1 MRELVAR
8 ASALHRER
16 YGSQAQVA
24 VAPGRVN
31 LIGEH
36 TDYNDGFVLPMAI
49 DRYTAVAFSPRDDRI
64 VRGYSAAFDAEIEF
78 DLGETRERQPRE
90 WSAYFKGI
98 AFALLD
104 RGIALEGCDLTILA
118 DVPLGS
124 GLSSSASFEIAVG
137 TALLANA
144 GQTLSTVE
152 LALAG
157 QASEHRY
164 VGIRCGIMDQL
175 AVASAEAGHALLI
188 DCRSLE
194 TQPIAMPARWCVAVC
209 DSLVRHE
216 LAGSTYNERREDCE
230 RAVAMLAVR
239 FPGVR
244 ALRDVDIAMLDA
256 ASGVLEERVYRRALH
271 VVEENVRT
279 LSAADALRT
288 GDGMR
293 FGELMRQS
301 HASLRDLYEVT
312 IPELDELAEICAQV
326 DGVYG
331 ARMTGGGFG
340 GSVVALLE
348 RDAAEELVQ
357 RAGFAY
363 YAARDERPA
372 ISIVEPASGALL
384 LSNA

>member
-16 YGSQAQVA
+16 YGAQAQIA

-49 DRYTAVAFSPRDDRI
+49 DRYTAVAFSPRDDRV

-78 DLGETRERQPRE
+78 SLNDVREPQPRE
-90 WSAYFKGI
+90 WGAYLKGI

-118 DVPLGS
+118 DVPLGA
-124 GLSSSASFEIAVG
+124 GLSSSASFEISAG
-137 TALLANA
+137 MALLANA
-144 GQTLSTVE
+144 GQTLGAAD

-157 QASEHRY
+157 QTSEHRY

-175 AVASAEAGHALLI
+175 VVASAEAGHALLI
-188 DCRSLE
+188 DCRSLQ
-194 TQPIAMPARWCVAVC
+194 TQPIAMPSRWCVAVC

-216 LAGSTYNERREDCE
+216 LAGSAYNERRDDCE

-239 FPGVR
+239 LPGVR

-256 ASGVLEERVYRRALH
+256 ASDELEERVYRRALH

-279 LSAADALRT
+279 LNAADALRS
-288 GDGMR
+288 GDGVR
-293 FGELMRQS
+293 LGELMRQS
-301 HASLRDLYEVT
+301 HASLRDLYQVT

-340 GSVVALLE
+340 GSIVALLE
-348 RDAAEELVQ
+348 RDAAEALVHH
-357 RAGFAY
+357 AGFAY